1 VVSSRTYWPDVRR
14 KRNEQRNFSILCAC
28 LSRVPA
34 TIAGTSVPPGRPY
47 LAKSTRRLYEVFAYS
62 PHLPSYVG
70 SLEIVIPW
78 VAEDSALVTILG
90 ILDALTS
97 FVFETRDWKDFHW
110 CDLPQEFQMAICTLC
125 QRSSLVKLHLCNL
138 GRFTSIDEFASPL
151 ASPAFSDL
159 SLMQLEL
166 PPQSEGEN
174 LPTRNRL
181 SLTSCRL
188 NLVRGHPTP
197 TLDIIAPWL
206 VHGGSLSHLRH
217 LNVSWVP
224 EHTPQLQRILNATM
238 SSLQTLSLTLNQI
251 CTFPRSL
258 HGFIVIIVIEFGYSH
273 TVLLAE
279 QSCAREPDDAPFHQ
293 ADIDAQRR

>member
-1 VVSSRTYWPDVRR
+1 
-14 KRNEQRNFSILCAC
+14 
-28 LSRVPA
+28 
-34 TIAGTSVPPGRPY
+34 
-47 LAKSTRRLYEVFAYS
+47 
-62 PHLPSYVG
+62 
-70 SLEIVIPW
+70 
-78 VAEDSALVTILG
+78 
-90 ILDALTS
+90 
-97 FVFETRDWKDFHW
+97 
-110 CDLPQEFQMAICTLC
+110 MAICALC

-138 GRFTSIDEFASPL
+138 GRFTSIDEFASLL
-151 ASPAFSDL
+151 ASPALSDL

-174 LPTRNRL
+174 MPSRNRL

-279 QSCAREPDDAPFHQ
+279 QSCAGEPDDAPFHQ
-293 ADIDAQRR
+293 ADIDAQCDANRGDDPLDDKLPALASTPQHPNGARSQGQPLHRCPPSGHSTADQLGAY